1 MNHLVSVPDKGH
13 DILGGKLVGG
23 QQVHQDARQLG
34 DLLHFCAIYASNR
47 LARLPT

>member
-23 QQVHQDARQLG
+23 QQVNQDARQLG
-34 DLLHFCAIYASNR
+34 DLLHFCAIYTSNR